1 VTVAAWAL
9 RTALPLD
16 EVNLQLGALQEAG
29 LLGIVE
35 EDGVA
40 TVYLAQ
46 RLAEPP
52 VPGTWE
58 PVEEQRWDTAWR
70 EGLEPIEVDG
80 VTVIA
85 PWHERPATGIT
96 LVIEPAQAF
105 GTGHHETTAG
115 CLAALQSAP
124 LDGATVLDVGTG
136 TGVLA
141 LAAKCLGAARVLGV
155 DVDPL
160 AVEAAAFNAAL
171 NDIAIEVLE
180 GSADAVDETFDVVI
194 ANLDTATLT
203 LVAHDLSARLRP
215 GGVLIASGV
224 SNERIGEA
232 VEVLSAAGL
241 QVDAVP
247 GREWAV
253 LRGTRSV

>member
-1 VTVAAWAL
+1 MTIAAWAL
-9 RTALPLD
+9 RTTLPLD

-35 EDGVA
+35 QDGTA
-40 TVYLAQ
+40 TVYLSHRIAD
-46 RLAEPP
+46 PP

-58 PVEEQRWDTAWR
+58 PVEEQNWDTAWR
-70 EGLEPIEVDG
+70 EGLEPVEIDG
-80 VTVIA
+80 VTIVA
-85 PWHERPATGIT
+85 PWHERPATGMT

-115 CLAALQSAP
+115 CLAALQSVRV
-124 LDGATVLDVGTG
+124 DGATVLDVGTG

-141 LAAKCLGAARVLGV
+141 LAAKRLGAARVVGV

-160 AVEAAAFNAAL
+160 AVEAATHNAAL
-171 NDIAIEVLE
+171 NGIAIEVLE
-180 GSADAVDETFDVVI
+180 GSAGVVDAQFDLVI

-203 LVAHDLSARLRP
+203 LVAPDLHARLRP
-215 GGVLIASGV
+215 DGVLIASGV
-224 SNERIGEA
+224 SNERIDEA
-232 VEVLSAAGL
+232 LAVLRAAGL

-247 GREWAV
+247 GIQWAV
-253 LRGTRSV
+253 LRGTRR